1 MKLTEKVVIITGAA
15 AGIGEA
21 SARLFAR
28 EGARLV
34 LVDLDRAELEKL
46 VRDLGQA
53 RAAVLDIAGDVS
65 SPSVCRSVI
74 ERTMER
80 FGRLDVLF
88 NNAGIVPV
96 GSLVDCTEE
105 QWHRTIDV
113 NIGSMYLLS
122 REAVPLMVKQGG
134 GCIINMGA
142 VAGLTG
148 VQNRGAYSV
157 SKSAVIGLTKSL
169 AADFIKDGLRVNC
182 ICPAT
187 VDTPSMRQRVA
198 DTPDPDATRR
208 AFVARQP
215 MGRLGTAEEI
225 AALALYLASEDSRFM
240 TGQAVVIDGGM
251 MM

>member
-1 MKLTEKVVIITGAA
+1 
-15 AGIGEA
+15 
-21 SARLFAR
+21 
-28 EGARLV
+28 
-34 LVDLDRAELEKL
+34 
-46 VRDLGQA
+46 
-53 RAAVLDIAGDVS
+53 
-65 SPSVCRSVI
+65 
-74 ERTMER
+74 MER

-105 QWHRTIDV
+105 QWRRTIDV

-251 MM
+251 MMSEGIRASKAVDVPSARSDAASSMRSGSAADAMINRFERDQVQTSPSRRCMSCDTLIWVTDPCAPYSIRC